1 MANTTGKKFG
11 GRQKGSLNRTSKE
24 VREFLKTI
32 FDSTKEEVLA
42 DIKALRPRDRLQF
55 FERVVSYLIAKPAT
69 SLDIQTEYRHMERLL
84 KETPSEYLETL
95 EQKLVSLNTQ
105 INESDDE

>member
-1 MANTTGKKFG
+1 MAHGFKTG
-11 GRQKGSLNRTSKE
+11 GRQAGSLNRTSKE

-32 FDSTKEEVLA
+32 FDSTKEDVLN

-95 EQKLVSLNTQ
+95 EQKLYSLNTRT
-105 INESDDE
+105 NDDSE

>member
-1 MANTTGKKFG
+1 MAHGIKTG

-32 FDSTKEEVLA
+32 FDSTKEDVLN

-95 EQKLVSLNTQ
+95 EQKLYSLNTRT
-105 INESDDE
+105 NDDSE